1 MVEEQVRRGDE
12 VNQYRQAHF
21 IGIGGYG
28 MSALARVLLAQ
39 GVQVSGSDLARKDL
53 IDKLEQLGARV
64 YIGHRK
70 EQVDGADVVVYSSD
84 IPRDNVELV
93 EAVRRQI
100 PLLHRSELLAHIL
113 NGKTG
118 IAVAGTHGKT
128 TTTSMIARMLEM
140 GGMDP
145 TYIVGGELLDVGSN
159 ARAGN
164 GPYVVA
170 EADESDGTFLQYTP
184 YMAVVTNL
192 EADHLENY
200 DGDFA
205 KMVDAYR
212 QFLAQIKPGGLAVIN
227 VDDPHLRSF
236 IPSLACRVL
245 TYSLH
250 DASADLVAADIRAS
264 GFGTVYRPVFRGTA
278 LGEVALS
285 VPGRHNVA
293 NSLAAILVGREL
305 GLAFTDIAAALST
318 FHGAKRRFEVIAE
331 VDGILL
337 VDDYAHHP
345 TEIAATLEAA
355 RGLNRR
361 VVALFQPHRYSR
373 TDDLKEQFGQ
383 AFAMADE
390 VWITEIYSPKG
401 DQRRPVS
408 GRELVRLIREN
419 SNPNTHFAADL
430 HDLLRQVAPRLASGD
445 LVLTMG
451 AGDIWQVARWLRD
464 ELQKNKTGL

>member
-1 MVEEQVRRGDE
+1 MAEEQVRRGDE
-12 VNQYRQAHF
+12 VNEYRQAHF

-39 GVQVSGSDLARKDL
+39 GVKVTGSDLARKDL
-53 IDKLEQLGARV
+53 TDKLEQLGARV
-64 YIGHRK
+64 YIGHRE
-70 EQVDGADVVVYSSD
+70 EQVDGADVVIYSSD
-84 IPRDNVELV
+84 IPRDNVELM
-93 EAVRRQI
+93 EAVRRKI
-100 PLLHRSELLAHIL
+100 PLLHRSQMLAKIL
-113 NGKTG
+113 NGKRG

-128 TTTSMIARMLEM
+128 TTASMIARLLEL
-140 GGMDP
+140 GGLDP
-145 TYIVGGELLDVGSN
+145 TYIIGGELMDVGSN
-159 ARAGN
+159 ARAGR

-184 YMAVVTNL
+184 FVAVVTNL

-200 DGDFA
+200 GGDFA
-205 KMVDAYR
+205 KMIDAYR
-212 QFLAQIKPGGLAVIN
+212 QFLAQIKPGGLAVLN
-227 VDDPHLRSF
+227 ADDPRLRSF
-236 IPSLACRVL
+236 IPSLAGRVM
-245 TYSLH
+245 TYSLE

-264 GFGTVYRPVFRGTA
+264 GWGSRYRAVFRGTD
-278 LGEVALS
+278 LGPVALA

-293 NSLAAILVGREL
+293 NSLAALLVGMEL
-305 GLAFTDIAAALST
+305 GLPFADMAEALST

-355 RGLNRR
+355 RGLDRR

-373 TDDLKEQFGQ
+373 TDDLKEQFAG
-383 AFAMADE
+383 AFAEADE

-401 DQRRPVS
+401 DQHRPIS
-408 GRELVRLIREN
+408 GRELVRLIRQK
-419 SNPNTHFAADL
+419 SNPNTHYAADL
-430 HDLLRQVAPRLASGD
+430 QELLRQVAPRLQPGD
-445 LVLTMG
+445 VVLTMG

-464 ELQKNKTGL
+464 ELSLKKRIN